1 MYTDF
6 SLQNGIARVSKRQ
19 FIFAI
24 MATFFG
30 LRFIAGEPKQRL
42 AKREAGLSAE
52 SQLKLGLGLCYLAG
66 LDRRQQKRLLA
77 TIKGLDRYDLAHR
90 IVLDVQNNN
99 MVVLDGWIVPKSEA
113 ESWAVMS
120 MAA

>member
-1 MYTDF
+1 MYTNF

-24 MATFFG
+24 LATFFG
-30 LRFIAGEPKQRL
+30 LRFIADEPKQRL
-42 AKREAGLSAE
+42 AKRDAGLSAE

-66 LDRRQQKRLLA
+66 LDQRQQKRLLT

-90 IVLDVQNNN
+90 IALDVQN
-99 MVVLDGWIVPKSEA
+99 LSLIHI
-113 ESWAVMS
+113 
-120 MAA
+120 